1 MSRCS
6 RDFMRKSS
14 DVGTESADKLKWV
27 ANMVFSSS
35 LFTPSMNFEAM
46 AKFLSEILSSRLLL
60 LLSSSR
66 SSKNLSKISSS
77 LWRLFSKTSLSP
89 DAPAHSSRNDSAGC
103 QRFCEHCHFHLTFP
117 PSYSLGPC
125 LLSCSSMRYIPVS
138 SRGFLPQS
146 IK

>member
-6 RDFMRKSS
+6 RYFMRKSS
-14 DVGTESADKLKWV
+14 DVGTESADKVKWV

-46 AKFLSEILSSRLLL
+46 ARFLSEILSSRLLL

-77 LWRLFSKTSLSP
+77 LWRLFSKTS
-89 DAPAHSSRNDSAGC
+89 AGC
-103 QRFCEHCHFHLTFP
+103 QKFSRMSKILRALSRSFNLSAIIQLRAVPFKLLVNALHSCFFERF
-117 PSYSLGPC
+117 
-125 LLSCSSMRYIPVS
+125 SSSKYQIA
-138 SRGFLPQS
+138 
-146 IK
+146 I